1 MEELKYLILKNIAE
15 QIKKTAQAS
24 AGTTSFWNMY
34 QPKEP
39 KVIERIEK

>member
-1 MEELKYLILKNIAE
+1 MKELKHIILKNIVV
-15 QIKKTAQAS
+15 QIKKTAQTA
-24 AGTTSFWNMY
+24 AGTTSQWNMY